1 MMKVLTVKE
10 AVKRVNE
17 GGDLKDVVL
26 DESTIMQVNVRDAM
40 ALARGGIVI
49 PEQNIYYNDDE
60 IEYDEDIDELVI
72 AGEIVE
78 LSWDEKAKRAEAFN
92 ATKTMKKE
100 VMVNLSTQKPEIDD
114 WILIN
119 KEKIELLLKPIVV
132 NLFNAEKAVSK

>member
-78 LSWDEKAKRAEAFN
+78 LSWDEKVKRAEAFN